1 MFSTTT
7 LAVNTTSATPVWT
20 SATVVTNV
28 RVDNNTG
35 TVMMNK
41 GPINITTAGSTASV
55 WFSIRNNTL
64 TNIHIWEA
72 AAIEQSKLNM
82 SSASAAA
89 WSGASPTQSNLG
101 LSQFNSTQFVSTGG
115 FISIKDPTDIIA
127 KTAHKTTS
135 SISASGYLQ
144 GSSFDGSSAQ
154 TWKVEGTWTSQ
165 ANTIVVRDSSQNF
178 VANQITASLSGIA
191 TCADNMKVDNST
203 YRLACTADVANSV
216 VARDG
221 NRDIAFRSATASGD
235 ISAGNMSAF
244 NFYASGCF
252 SGVATSARYADLAEN
267 YIADAYYGPCTVLQF
282 GGLCEVTIAQ
292 DSTRAVAGVVST
304 NPAYLMNSECQGE
317 HVVALALQGRV
328 PCKVRGKIS
337 KGDLLVATEDGYA
350 RSDHDPKLGT
360 VLGKALEDFDGVEG
374 IIEIVVGRL

>member
-1 MFSTTT
+1 MFTTQT
-7 LAVNTTSATPVWT
+7 VAVNTTSATPVWT
-20 SATVVTNV
+20 TSTVLTNV
-28 RVDNNTG
+28 RIDNSTG
-35 TVMMNK
+35 TVMMNRNPTVVST
-41 GPINITTAGSTASV
+41 GGATATV
-55 WFSIRNNTL
+55 WLSIRSNTL
-64 TNIHIWEA
+64 TNVHIWEA

-82 SSASAAA
+82 VVASAAG
-89 WSGASPTQSNLG
+89 WSGASPSQSNLG

-127 KTAHKTTS
+127 KTAQKTTS
-135 SISASGYLQ
+135 TISASGYLQ

-178 VANQITASLSGIA
+178 VANQITASLSGVA
-191 TCADNMKVDNST
+191 TCADNIIVDNIT
-203 YRLACTADVANSV
+203 YRTACTGNVGNTV
-216 VARDG
+216 VARNG
-221 NRDIAFRSATASGD
+221 SGDINFAGATASGN
-235 ISAGNMSAF
+235 ISAVCF
-244 NFYASGCF
+244 VASGCF

-267 YIADAYYGPCTVLQF
+267 YVADAYYGPCTVLQF

-337 KGDLLVATEDGYA
+337 KGDLLVAAGDGYA